1 MLVIPKVIAMPMG
14 APFVPG
20 LIAAMGLMA
29 VLVILIALVIAGFF
43 LMLGAK
49 FAGIEEA
56 TLGKSMIAVVGGGI
70 LALLIGRIPVIGWI
84 LGIIAYIWVIKTVFN
99 TDWIKATIAWLMTI
113 IVEILVVFVFAL
125 ILGIGAAF
133 L

>member
-1 MLVIPKVIAMPMG
+1 MIAMPMG

-20 LIAAMGLMA
+20 LIATMGLMA

-125 ILGIGAAF
+125 ILGISAAF

>member
-1 MLVIPKVIAMPMG
+1 MLQ
-14 APFVPG
+14 FVPG
-20 LIAAMGLMA
+20 LMAAMGFAA
-29 VLVILIALVIAGFF
+29 VLVILIALIIAGFF

-70 LALLIGRIPVIGWI
+70 LALLIGWIPVIGWI

-113 IVEILVVFVFAL
+113 VVEIIVVFVLAL
-125 ILGIGAAF
+125 LLGVSLA
-133 L
+133 LL

>member
-1 MLVIPKVIAMPMG
+1 MPMG

>member
-1 MLVIPKVIAMPMG
+1 MPMG

-84 LGIIAYIWVIKTVFN
+84 LGIIAYVWVIKTVFN

-113 IVEILVVFVFAL
+113 IVEILVVLVFAL
-125 ILGIGAAF
+125 ILGISAAF

>member
-1 MLVIPKVIAMPMG
+1 MPMG

-84 LGIIAYIWVIKTVFN
+84 LGIIVYIWVIKTVFN

>member
-1 MLVIPKVIAMPMG
+1 MIAMPMG

-125 ILGIGAAF
+125 ILGINAAF

>member
-1 MLVIPKVIAMPMG
+1 MPMG
-14 APFVPG
+14 PPIVPG
-20 LIAAMGLMA
+20 LFAAMGFMA
-29 VLVILIALVIAGFF
+29 VIAILIALVIAGFF

-49 FAGIEEA
+49 FAGIEGA
-56 TLGKSMIAVVGGGI
+56 NLGKSMIAVVGGGI
-70 LALLIGRIPVIGWI
+70 LALLTGWMPVIGWI

-99 TDWIKATIAWLMTI
+99 TEWIKATIAWLMTI

-125 ILGIGAAF
+125 ILGISAAF